1 MCTLCFA
8 AVALCISA
16 GCTPANA
23 QEAQTQ
29 VVVKVPPVTAAHEFD
44 RAEVSVNGQRQI
56 ASPGSAAHFDLPAKA
71 GDTVQVQVR
80 LVSPGFGV
88 KQWEQSIQLS
98 GSGHVDY
105 VATLTGNGVFG
116 QWPLVVFK
124 GSIPL
129 DVWVDRT
136 IKGTTEVSK
145 GISPDDG
152 HIFEWKS
159 GDSVVCRCEVSLPVN
174 VRRTYR
180 CNATTK
186 KVEQP

>member
-1 MCTLCFA
+1 
-8 AVALCISA
+8 
-16 GCTPANA
+16 
-23 QEAQTQ
+23 
-29 VVVKVPPVTAAHEFD
+29 VKVPPVTAAHEFD